1 MPTIELTDEQA
12 EELRDVLAVEAAKY
26 PPHDAAEDD
35 EREWLADMVDADKI
49 QARHRASVLSDI
61 LHLLEIA

>member
-12 EELRDVLAVEAAKY
+12 DELSDTIAASIVI
-26 PPHDAAEDD
+26 
-35 EREWLADMVDADKI
+35 LQADRIFDPSDADDI
-49 QARHRASVLSDI
+49 ATLHRLSVLSDI

>member
-12 EELRDVLAVEAAKY
+12 EELRDVLHWKVDQLTANVRALRADDPDSVEY
-26 PPHDAAEDD
+26 
-35 EREWLADMVDADKI
+35 
-49 QARHRASVLSDI
+49 RHRASVLSDI

>member
-12 EELRDVLAVEAAKY
+12 EELREVLARQIDYLRHMVEGSNH
-26 PPHDAAEDD
+26 PDDIED
-35 EREWLADMVDADKI
+35 
-49 QARHRASVLSDI
+49 QHRMSVLSDI

>member
-12 EELRDVLAVEAAKY
+12 DELRDVLVMEADKY

-35 EREWLADMVDADKI
+35 ERGWLADMADADKI

>member
-12 EELRDVLAVEAAKY
+12 EELRDTISASIVTLQ
-26 PPHDAAEDD
+26 
-35 EREWLADMVDADKI
+35 ADKI
-49 QARHRASVLSDI
+49 FDPSDADDIATFHRMSVLSDI